1 MGRKGRRAAAITAT
15 GVKTPDYWESV
26 VRQGCVY
33 ASGTDRA
40 SDREHRQARSFST
53 RGAPQMTRPWTHTK
67 ALDRSRSTQRISRE
81 PKGGPGS
88 APVLKAAWGLDAG

>member
-1 MGRKGRRAAAITAT
+1 MGRKGRRAAAAITAT

-40 SDREHRQARSFST
+40 SDRSIARL
-53 RGAPQMTRPWTHTK
+53 A
-67 ALDRSRSTQRISRE
+67 A
-81 PKGGPGS
+81 S
-88 APVLKAAWGLDAG
+88 AHGELHK

>member
-40 SDREHRQARSFST
+40 SDRSIARL
-53 RGAPQMTRPWTHTK
+53 A
-67 ALDRSRSTQRISRE
+67 A
-81 PKGGPGS
+81 S
-88 APVLKAAWGLDAG
+88 AYGELHK

>member
-40 SDREHRQARSFST
+40 SDRSIARLAGFAAHHTESST
-53 RGAPQMTRPWTHTK
+53 NDTRVDPHPK
-67 ALDRSRSTQRISRE
+67 PFDRSRCTQRVRRE
-81 PKGGPGS
+81 LRMGQDRRPH
-88 APVLKAAWGLDAG
+88 

>member
-40 SDREHRQARSFST
+40 SDRSIARL
-53 RGAPQMTRPWTHTK
+53 A
-67 ALDRSRSTQRISRE
+67 A
-81 PKGGPGS
+81 S
-88 APVLKAAWGLDAG
+88 AHGELHK